1 MLGYY
6 NPSVILTYI
15 SLVSASIGLNY
26 VLGGEEKSMFAALF
40 CLMVSGV
47 CDMFGGAIAQRCK
60 RTEEEKLFGIEI
72 DSLCDLVAFGAL
84 PALIGLRL
92 GEGSLLAKIA
102 AALILLA
109 SVVRLGFFNVQE
121 LTRDRSQKREGYL
134 GFPVTL
140 ISVLYPLLLIV
151 GLLFPEAMKIYAP
164 LCLVGIAG
172 LEVSR
177 IPLKKVYGMGKVL
190 FLAIGILEFVLL
202 CLFGGRL

>member
-26 VLGGEEKSMFAALF
+26 VLNGEEKSIFAALF
-40 CLMVSGV
+40 CLMFSGV
-47 CDMFGGAIAQRCK
+47 CDMFDGAIAQRCK
-60 RTEEEKLFGIEI
+60 RTEEEKMFGIEI
-72 DSLCDLVAFGAL
+72 DSLCDLIAFGAL

-92 GEGSLLAKIA
+92 GQGTVLAKVA

-109 SVVRLGFFNVQE
+109 SVIRLGFFNVQE
-121 LTRDRSQKREGYL
+121 LTRDREQKREGYL

-140 ISVLYPLLLIV
+140 IAVLYPLLLVI
-151 GLLFPEAMKIYAP
+151 GLLFPGAMKVYAP

-177 IPLKKVYGMGKVL
+177 IPLKKVYGKGKLVL
-190 FLAIGILEFVLL
+190 LAIGITEFVLL
-202 CLFGGRL
+202 CCFGGRL